1 MLSSERIRRIRWRAR
16 RGLLENDIL
25 LTRYLDANEQLMTDE
40 QVTAFDQ
47 LLDLSDPEL
56 LDLILRRADP
66 SGPLDCPPVHRLVED
81 LRQA

>member
-25 LTRYLDANEQLMTDE
+25 LTRYLDANEQRMTDE

-47 LLDLSDPEL
+47 LLELSDPEL